1 MALDAAMNAWHVAV
15 RRLGGAALACDD
27 GPHVGWEHRLESR
40 TSLVPAA
47 VPAAA
52 AVAAAAAAAVVVAA
66 AAAAVEAAVEAAAV
80 VEARAP
86 TQELLERLPLAS
98 ELFRSRV
105 LRAQHM
111 HRKVTAK
118 IHSEID
124 SLRLS
129 KNEGHFG
136 LQQRCRH
143 PSPRMSVRQV

>member
-52 AVAAAAAAAVVVAA
+52 AAAAVAAAVVVAA

-80 VEARAP
+80 VE
-86 TQELLERLPLAS
+86 QQLQCSSRLPR
-98 ELFRSRV
+98 RSNSQNFARW
-105 LRAQHM
+105 LKR
-111 HRKVTAK
+111 T
-118 IHSEID
+118 
-124 SLRLS
+124 L
-129 KNEGHFG
+129 
-136 LQQRCRH
+136 
-143 PSPRMSVRQV
+143 